1 MKNLRKEYP
10 NINGGMS
17 EKWLSR
23 FEKSKNEKVVERL
36 FDFLEVK
43 ILEESKKLDSLTEDL
58 TINISIINRNHENFL
73 QVNLEKMVHNS
84 EFDAWEGIEEYPVA
98 LEIEIKD
105 YYKNWEESSMQ
116 EMVEDFL
123 NRLPDPIDLAL
134 I

>member
-1 MKNLRKEYP
+1 MKNLIKDYP

-58 TINISIINRNHENFL
+58 TINVSIINRNHENFL
-73 QVNLEKMVHNS
+73 QVNLEKNGS
-84 EFDAWEGIEEYPVA
+84 
-98 LEIEIKD
+98 
-105 YYKNWEESSMQ
+105 
-116 EMVEDFL
+116 
-123 NRLPDPIDLAL
+123 
-134 I
+134 